1 MAIDPERRSR
11 VIAMLREEKLDALIC
26 SAPTQVLLLTGY
38 WPVIGN
44 SIAIFTVD
52 GEVRVLLPEDEHEIA
67 SHSSNAVLTDF
78 HPELLHILTTPKEA
92 IEKPLTHLCRKLSIT
107 QARVGMEL
115 EQNLQPASYAVTA
128 CYRSTLRDLLQEEFP
143 RMSVVAADS
152 QLEQLKASK
161 TAVELECMQANVKA
175 AEAGFNAAPDAIQE
189 GLREAD
195 IAAAM
200 RASAKL
206 GHSAPRERCSAAE

>member
-1 MAIDPERRSR
+1 MSDVINDRGGLRFVVPAYHLSEFGITGKGGAMAIDPERHSR

-52 GEVRVLLPEDEHEIA
+52 GEVHVLLPEDEHEIA
-67 SHSSNAVLTDF
+67 AHNSNAVLTDF
-78 HPELLHILTTPKEA
+78 RPEQLHILTTPKEA

-107 QARVGMEL
+107 QARVGMEI
-115 EQNLQPASYAVTA
+115 EQDLQPASYAVTA

-143 RMSVVAADS
+143 KLTIVAADS
-152 QLEQLKASK
+152 QLN
-161 TAVELECMQANVKA
+161 TM
-175 AEAGFNAAPDAIQE
+175 P
-189 GLREAD
+189 
-195 IAAAM
+195 
-200 RASAKL
+200 
-206 GHSAPRERCSAAE
+206 